1 MTRKS
6 IELFNAI
13 RRRKLYECRSIGI
26 ELRGQTVPGVAGAP
40 MKMPVLEVG
49 GVIVEI
55 EQVVRFE
62 IAEFASRGFAE
73 PVRWEAIKAAGVGMV
88 VADYTVDFEAGEY
101 VVSLA
106 SSRAKP

>member
-1 MTRKS
+1 M
-6 IELFNAI
+6 
-13 RRRKLYECRSIGI
+13 RRRTLYAARSVGI

-40 MKMPVLEVG
+40 LKTHVLEVG

-55 EQVVRFE
+55 DQIVRFE
-62 IAEFASRGFAE
+62 VSEFQSRGFAE
-73 PVRWEAIKAAGVGMV
+73 PVRWEPVRIAEVAMV

-106 SSRAKP
+106 AARAKP